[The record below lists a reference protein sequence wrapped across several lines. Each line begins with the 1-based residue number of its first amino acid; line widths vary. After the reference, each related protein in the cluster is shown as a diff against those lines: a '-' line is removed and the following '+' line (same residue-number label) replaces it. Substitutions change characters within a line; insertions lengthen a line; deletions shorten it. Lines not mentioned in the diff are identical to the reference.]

1 MIPTNKPMDYGH
13 AETDRQ
19 LKSLEQKLK
28 KMYRQASQ
36 NAEDKFTT
44 YMESFRK
51 KDDRHRIDVE
61 TGKWT
66 QKQYD
71 DWRKNQ
77 LLYADTLQ
85 SIKETIADDLHNT
98 DKMAIQMVREH
109 QKDVYALNHNYGT
122 YEVEHG
128 AGVDTQYTL
137 YDHDTVERLMRD
149 DPKLLPPPSKKRQAE
164 IDASDKKWNMDKL
177 TSCFTASIVSGDSIP
192 MMAKRIS
199 SVADMDRNSAIRNAR
214 TMTTGAENGGRIDSY
229 LRAKAMGID
238 MKEEWVATLDGRTR
252 HSHRNMDGEKIAVGE
267 KFSNGLRFPGDP
279 DGAPYEVYNCRCT
292 IEASLTGIDSKA
304 IDKSDVLQRKYG
316 NKDITYEQWRDE
328 HKRTQVLQAITTGST
343 GHKIAEGKDISTTW
357 QRRPE
362 QFDFEIEDVMDAQ
375 GFDGKPKI
383 VSQEEFDRAVKEANN
398 GEGFIAQRTYS
409 APDEETLQAYQD
421 QLYDG
426 KWYVDCSTG
435 GAQYGQ
441 GMYCSADYTGTLT
454 DGIKV
459 EMEHYQQLGVS
470 RNQIISAVN
479 AENKYIETHLDLS
492 DDATRLMYKLNVLGE
507 ENDDDGKDIFWKL
520 SKISTDDRKK
530 AQSNI
535 AEVRKQAQQE
545 KERILKMPPTEYA
558 KRFSKIETM
567 TLDPSSKVIKYN
579 DISKLRQKMIDNA
592 KTKHKQILKDNGW
605 DEFDDEFDVEKKRW
619 RQEESDIKNMDDGT
633 LATLFGYDAI
643 NAEGHGQS
651 GSYTVILNR
660 TKCIILDNRK

>member
-19 LKSLEQKLK
+19 LKSLEKKLK

-36 NAEDKFTT
+36 NAEEKFTT

-51 KDDRHRIDVE
+51 KDDKHRMDVE

-85 SIKETIADDLHNT
+85 SIKETIADDLQNT

-164 IDASDKKWNMDKL
+164 IDARDKKWNMDKL

-214 TMTTGAENGGRIDSY
+214 TMTTGAENSGRIDSY

-279 DGAPYEVYNCRCT
+279 DGAPDEVDNCRCT
-292 IEASLTGIDSKA
+292 IEAHLTGIDSKA

-316 NKDITYEQWRDE
+316 NKDLTYEQWKNE
-328 HKRTQVLQAITTGST
+328 HTSR
-343 GHKIAEGKDISTTW
+343 KIAPKISI
-357 QRRPE
+357 RPRKTDNVHQKTSKMTAE
-362 QFDFEIEDVMDAQ
+362 EYHEYKRELQELYSDGYDEITFEADEYAHVMSELNTHLSAEDRKHARVVKAIGNYLYTIINL
-375 GFDGKPKI
+375 GFDNYIVIGKEKI
-383 VSQEEFDRAVKEANN
+383 K
-398 GEGFIAQRTYS
+398 
-409 APDEETLQAYQD
+409 
-421 QLYDG
+421 
-426 KWYVDCSTG
+426 
-435 GAQYGQ
+435 
-441 GMYCSADYTGTLT
+441 
-454 DGIKV
+454 
-459 EMEHYQQLGVS
+459 
-470 RNQIISAVN
+470 
-479 AENKYIETHLDLS
+479 
-492 DDATRLMYKLNVLGE
+492 
-507 ENDDDGKDIFWKL
+507 
-520 SKISTDDRKK
+520 
-530 AQSNI
+530 
-535 AEVRKQAQQE
+535 
-545 KERILKMPPTEYA
+545 
-558 KRFSKIETM
+558 
-567 TLDPSSKVIKYN
+567 
-579 DISKLRQKMIDNA
+579 
-592 KTKHKQILKDNGW
+592 
-605 DEFDDEFDVEKKRW
+605 
-619 RQEESDIKNMDDGT
+619 
-633 LATLFGYDAI
+633 
-643 NAEGHGQS
+643 
-651 GSYTVILNR
+651 
-660 TKCIILDNRK
+660 